1 MKADFDEIRK
11 KFRKTK
17 NERLQA
23 DRLFTLDDT
32 YKIDEPLLKEDN
44 GVTQQRVITREM
56 ANMAQ
61 VGKDAELVAADT
73 LGELYR
79 NNATM
84 QATSSKVK

>member
-79 NNATM
+79 NNGTM
-84 QATSSKVK
+84 QATSSKVR